1 MGKKKK
7 KKKQKEEVTSQFSD
21 KLTLERIML
30 IVVSVL
36 LIFAVG
42 YIAISSLTKSNAGET
57 TNVASGDVQDT
68 GEESEDPAESEPVES
83 AQQDEEAASE
93 GSSGA
98 ATPTPKRLALE
109 PTQTPAEPISEDDP
123 RNLLDLNIPLD
134 TSSFTDPVWY
144 EYDTENAT
152 YELKDGQLVGIDHK
166 PEEKNTY
173 YSETRIRQFANAY
186 AEVTATNGDCIG
198 KDSVGIV
205 IRIDADSLPSGYT
218 FEVSCDG
225 AYRLRNLQSAPPKGV
240 LVNWTPSDAI
250 NTGAFAS
257 NRLGF
262 WGYWGKFYLFV
273 NNQLIGDFF
282 DSSYDAGG
290 DGFAVYVRASQTY
303 DLSASFD
310 DFAIW
315 DIPFH

>member
-7 KKKQKEEVTSQFSD
+7 KKKKKKEEAKSQFTNRFS
-21 KLTLERIML
+21 LERIML

-36 LIFAVG
+36 LIAAVA
-42 YIAISSLTKSNAGET
+42 YIAISNLSKSDDNGQAG
-57 TNVASGDVQDT
+57 VASGDVQEEDEIAQAESA
-68 GEESEDPAESEPVES
+68 GEEGG
-83 AQQDEEAASE
+83 EEAAAAGGE
-93 GSSGA
+93 GE
-98 ATPTPKRLALE
+98 ATPTPRRRELE
-109 PTQTPAEPISEDDP
+109 PTSTPSGPISEDDP

-134 TSSFTDPVWY
+134 TSSFDEPVWY

-152 YELKDGQLVGIDHK
+152 YDLEDGQLVGIDHE
-166 PEEKNTY
+166 PEEKYTY

-205 IRIDADSLPSGYT
+205 IRIDAESLPSGYT

-225 AYRLRNLQSAPPKGV
+225 TYRLRNLQSTPPKGV
-240 LVNWTPSDAI
+240 LIDWTPSDAI
-250 NTGAFAS
+250 NTGASAS

-273 NNQLIGDFF
+273 NNQLVGEYF
-282 DSSYDAGG
+282 DSSYTAGG

-303 DLSASFD
+303 DLTATFD
-310 DFAIW
+310 DFALW

>member
-7 KKKQKEEVTSQFSD
+7 KKKKKEEAKSQFSG
-21 KLTLERIML
+21 KFTLERIML

-36 LIFAVG
+36 LIAAVAF
-42 YIAISSLTKSNAGET
+42 IAISNLSKSDDDGLTS
-57 TNVASGDVQDT
+57 VASGDTQEMEEAAGSESA
-68 GEESEDPAESEPVES
+68 GEE
-83 AQQDEEAASE
+83 QGEEAASGGGE
-93 GSSGA
+93 GI
-98 ATPTPKRLALE
+98 ATPTPRRRELE
-109 PTQTPAEPISEDDP
+109 PTHTPAAPISEDDP

-134 TSSFTDPVWY
+134 VSSFDEPVWY

-152 YELKDGQLVGIDHK
+152 YELKDGQLVGIDHE
-166 PEEKNTY
+166 PEEKYTY

-186 AEVTATNGDCIG
+186 AEVTATNGDCLG

-205 IRIDADSLPSGYT
+205 IRIDAESLPSGYT

-225 AYRLRNLQSAPPKGV
+225 SYRLRTLQSTPPKGV
-240 LVNWTPSDAI
+240 FINWTPSEAI

-257 NRLGF
+257 NRLGL

-282 DSSYDAGG
+282 YSDYEAGG

-303 DLSASFD
+303 DLSATFD

>member
-21 KLTLERIML
+21 NFTLERIML

-42 YIAISSLTKSNAGET
+42 YIAISSITKSDTDET
-57 TNVASGDVQDT
+57 TSVASSDVQDS
-68 GEESEDPAESEPVES
+68 GEESDDPAESEPGES
-83 AQQDEEAASE
+83 AQGEEAASE

-109 PTQTPAEPISEDDP
+109 PTHTPASAISEDDP

-134 TSSFTDPVWY
+134 ISSFDDPVWY

-152 YELKDGQLVGIDHK
+152 YELKDGQLVGIDHE
-166 PEEKNTY
+166 PEEKYTY

-218 FEVSCDG
+218 FEISCDG
-225 AYRLRNLQSAPPKGV
+225 AYRLRNLQSVPPKGV
-240 LVNWTPSDAI
+240 LVNWTPSDVI

-273 NNQLIGDFF
+273 NNQLIGEFF

>member
-7 KKKQKEEVTSQFSD
+7 KKKKKEEVTSQFSD
-21 KLTLERIML
+21 KFTLERIML

-42 YIAISSLTKSNAGET
+42 YIAISSLTKSDTDEAT
-57 TNVASGDVQDT
+57 TVASGDVQDT
-68 GEESEDPAESEPVES
+68 GEESEDAAEVETGES
-83 AQQDEEAASE
+83 VQGGEAASE

-109 PTQTPAEPISEDDP
+109 PTHTPAEPISEDDP

-134 TSSFTDPVWY
+134 TSSFDDAVWY

-152 YELKDGQLVGIDHK
+152 YDLKDGKLVGIDHE
-166 PEEKNTY
+166 PEEKYTY
-173 YSETRIRQFANAY
+173 YSETRMRQFANAY
-186 AEVTATNGDCIG
+186 AEVTATNGDCVG

-257 NRLGF
+257 NRLGL

-303 DLSASFD
+303 DLSATFD

>member
-7 KKKQKEEVTSQFSD
+7 KKKKKEEAKSQFSNRFS
-21 KLTLERIML
+21 LERIML

-36 LIFAVG
+36 LIAAVA
-42 YIAISSLTKSNAGET
+42 YIAISNLSKSNDEDLT
-57 TNVASGDVQDT
+57 IVASGDNQEVDEVAQ
-68 GEESEDPAESEPVES
+68 AESAGEG
-83 AQQDEEAASE
+83 QGEEAAAASGESE
-93 GSSGA
+93 
-98 ATPTPKRLALE
+98 ATPTPRRRELAPTSTPYE
-109 PTQTPAEPISEDDP
+109 PLSEDDP
-123 RNLLDLNIPLD
+123 RNLLDLNFPLAV
-134 TSSFTDPVWY
+134 SSFDESQSVWY

-152 YELKDGQLVGIDHK
+152 YEIKDGQLVGIDHE
-166 PEEKNTY
+166 PEEKKTY

-205 IRIDADSLPSGYT
+205 IRIDVETLGGYT

-225 AYRLRNLQSAPPKGV
+225 SYRLRNLRSTPPKGV
-240 LVNWTPSDAI
+240 LVDWTPSDAI
-250 NTGAFAS
+250 NAGAFAT

-273 NNQLIGDFF
+273 NSQLVGEYF
-282 DSSYDAGG
+282 DSGYIAGG

-303 DLSASFD
+303 DLSATFD
-310 DFAIW
+310 DFALW

>member
-7 KKKQKEEVTSQFSD
+7 KKKKEEELSQFSD
-21 KLTLERIML
+21 KFTLERIML

-42 YIAISSLTKSNAGET
+42 YIAISSMTKSDGDEPT
-57 TNVASGDVQDT
+57 TVASEDT
-68 GEESEDPAESEPVES
+68 QASEEESEDVGE
-83 AQQDEEAASE
+83 DEEVVSE
-93 GSSGA
+93 GDSDG
-98 ATPTPKRLALE
+98 ATPTPRRRELE
-109 PTQTPAEPISEDDP
+109 PTHTPADPVSEDDP
-123 RNLLDLNIPLD
+123 RSMLDLNIPFAN
-134 TSSFTDPVWY
+134 SSFDEPVWY

-152 YELKDGQLVGIDHK
+152 YDLKDGQLVGTDHE
-166 PEEKNTY
+166 PEEKYTY
-173 YSETRIRQFANAY
+173 YSETRVRELANVY
-186 AEVTATNGDCIG
+186 AEITATNGDCIG

-205 IRIDADSLPSGYT
+205 IRIDAESLPSGYT

-225 AYRLRNLQSAPPKGV
+225 SYRLRTLRSSPPKGV

-257 NRLGF
+257 NRLGL

-273 NNQLIGDFF
+273 NNQLVDDFF
-282 DSSYDAGG
+282 YSDYVAGG
-290 DGFAVYVRASQTY
+290 VGFAVYVRASQTY
-303 DLSASFD
+303 DLSATFD